1 MPVLAD
7 VSLTGSAAGH
17 SITVSTS
24 ARTASAVN
32 SLVWNGVDFID
43 DHDHG
48 RQLQSASNHGVVGQA
63 FCPEG
68 YNPTQAGSVNDGA
81 GPFSTSTLI
90 SEHVVNNQL
99 TTSGM
104 MAFWQAPGQTNLAGC
119 TAYNSTLLSDHGVS
133 TTYTLGVGVNGVW
146 VDNLIRHDVT
156 FTIPDQPGVDFFYH
170 QMEVLTGY
178 MPPAFSVF
186 RTWNPTSNQLNTI
199 APPNAEQ
206 ALPLIVSTPDS
217 RFAMGVYSP
226 GLPQSSFASAGYGGF
241 VFPGADSDA
250 GPGTG
255 VSKWNLVY
263 REGRANQPQNL
274 QTQSSLTYTS
284 YLAVGTV
291 QDVQTALAT
300 LVGFGASRTPVEVD
314 DSGFENGGLVLAPLG
329 QGPHSAWIVD
339 RGALAGN
346 NVAAVPAGNA
356 FAQGITPPE
365 GGSMAFTRS
374 QPKTTGNPA
383 GTPVVIRNVTDSL
396 AIAANYELSVEAA
409 SLNLGPG
416 NGYELELGYQSAGD
430 PAAAAFVPLQTLAGA
445 WASPGQF
452 RTLSLSFELDD
463 AHPAIGQPLAVRWT
477 NRAESIGGGS
487 NNAYLDNVRLVYSL
501 PNGLAGDY
509 NDDGVVDTADY
520 TVWRDRRGAAAGS
533 LPNDI
538 DGGLI
543 GEAQYSTWKAQFG
556 ARLRPQAAGSGAS
569 VPEPG
574 AGALLTLGGVLALPL
589 RGIPP
594 KSEAEPSR
602 CGPRR
607 AVRRID

>member
-1 MPVLAD
+1 M
-7 VSLTGSAAGH
+7 
-17 SITVSTS
+17 
-24 ARTASAVN
+24 
-32 SLVWNGVDFID
+32 
-43 DHDHG
+43 
-48 RQLQSASNHGVVGQA
+48 
-63 FCPEG
+63 
-68 YNPTQAGSVNDGA
+68 
-81 GPFSTSTLI
+81 
-90 SEHVVNNQL
+90 
-99 TTSGM
+99 
-104 MAFWQAPGQTNLAGC
+104 
-119 TAYNSTLLSDHGVS
+119 
-133 TTYTLGVGVNGVW
+133 
-146 VDNLIRHDVT
+146 
-156 FTIPDQPGVDFFYH
+156 
-170 QMEVLTGY
+170 
-178 MPPAFSVF
+178 
-186 RTWNPTSNQLNTI
+186 
-199 APPNAEQ
+199 
-206 ALPLIVSTPDS
+206 
-217 RFAMGVYSP
+217 
-226 GLPQSSFASAGYGGF
+226 
-241 VFPGADSDA
+241 
-250 GPGTG
+250 
-255 VSKWNLVY
+255 
-263 REGRANQPQNL
+263 
-274 QTQSSLTYTS
+274 
-284 YLAVGTV
+284 
-291 QDVQTALAT
+291 
-300 LVGFGASRTPVEVD
+300 
-314 DSGFENGGLVLAPLG
+314 
-329 QGPHSAWIVD
+329 
-339 RGALAGN
+339 
-346 NVAAVPAGNA
+346 
-356 FAQGITPPE
+356 
-365 GGSMAFTRS
+365 
-374 QPKTTGNPA
+374 GNPA

-487 NNAYLDNVRLVYSL
+487 NNAYLDSVRLVYSL